1 MTKAGAAVQIS
12 PLNLRGGLF
21 MWGAMGSFDLWGQ
34 MTPGSNDPRGQMT
47 PMPH

>member
-34 MTPGSNDPRGQMT
+34 MTL
-47 PMPH
+47 MPH